1 MYVFNDSL
9 KKTRPRQIKLQL
21 VLLDDDIKLLNAIA
35 TVGNEFVLIINKPL
49 L

>member
-1 MYVFNDSL
+1 MKL
-9 KKTRPRQIKLQL
+9 KL
-21 VLLDDDIKLLNAIA
+21 VLLDDDMKLINAIA